1 MSKTILGL
9 SGSLRRA
16 SASRFGT
23 FIGQEAV
30 LKRRVT
36 GLTRRLLQ
44 FRLVDPEPLLHG
56 NEPIYRNGRLAGYIA
71 SGAYGHALGAAIGL
85 GYVACDE
92 AETFAAVTLSH
103 YEIDIA
109 GNRVAAEAAQ
119 RPMHDPAGDR
129 LRL

>member
-1 MSKTILGL
+1 VLEAGLGF
-9 SGSLRRA
+9 A
-16 SASRFGT
+16 VKPDTPVSRFGT
-23 FIGQEAV
+23 FIGREAV
-30 LKRRVT
+30 LERRIA
-36 GLTRRLLQ
+36 GLGRRLLQ
-44 FRLVDPEPLLHG
+44 FRLVDPDPLLHG
-56 NEPIYRNGRLAGYIA
+56 NEPIYRDGRLAGFIA

-92 AETFAAVTLSH
+92 AETSGAVTSSR

-109 GNRVAAEAAQ
+109 GTRVAAKAAH